1 VAHAAPVA
9 WSSST
14 LIAAIRTIVAY
25 VFCSVYTLTI
35 GPMALV
41 LAIVLRRPY
50 ILYLAAIV
58 AVESALLILGI
69 RYEVEG
75 AEHIDGKRPS
85 IYCVNHVSNLEPPI
99 LFLVLA
105 HRFAPHLGIL
115 YKAVLHR
122 LPVLGWGFDFVGF
135 VPIERG
141 NREQSS
147 KALDKAVDLMHRG
160 HSFLVFPEGTR
171 SRSGELLP
179 FKKGAFIMAL
189 RAQVAVVPTAIT
201 GSRAAMTPGSFIIKP
216 TTVLVKM
223 GTPIPT
229 AGMGL
234 ESRDALIAQ
243 TRERVQELLHDITG
257 RANR

>member
-1 VAHAAPVA
+1 M
-9 WSSST
+9 
-14 LIAAIRTIVAY
+14 LIAAIRTIAAY
-25 VFCSVYTLTI
+25 VFCSVYTLTV
-35 GPMALV
+35 GPVALV
-41 LAIVLRRPY
+41 LAIVFRWPNV
-50 ILYLAAIV
+50 LYGAAIV

-69 RYEVEG
+69 RYVVEG

-141 NREQSS
+141 NRDQSS
-147 KALDKAVDLMHRG
+147 KALDKAVDLMHNG

-189 RAQVAVVPTAIT
+189 RAQVPVVPTAIT

-216 TTVLVKM
+216 TTVRVKM
-223 GTPIPT
+223 GEPIPT
-229 AGMGL
+229 AGLGL

-243 TRERVQELLHDITG
+243 TRDRVQDLLRTFGD
-257 RANR
+257 RPNLSRSNE

>member
-1 VAHAAPVA
+1 M
-9 WSSST
+9 SSSSS
-14 LIAAIRTIVAY
+14 LVIAGFRTIAAY
-25 VFCSVYTLTI
+25 VFCSVYTLTV
-35 GPMALV
+35 GPLALV
-41 LAIVLRRPY
+41 GAIVLRKPN
-50 ILYLAAIV
+50 ILYQAAIV
-58 AVESALLILGI
+58 AVESALVILGI

-147 KALDKAVDLMHRG
+147 KALDKAVELMHGG

-189 RAQVAVVPTAIT
+189 RAQVPVVPTAIA

-216 TTVLVKM
+216 TTVYVKL

-234 ESRDALIAQ
+234 ESRDTLIAD
-243 TRERVQELLHDITG
+243 TRGRVQELLHDVTEKT
-257 RANR
+257 RR

>member
-1 VAHAAPVA
+1 M
-9 WSSST
+9 
-14 LIAAIRTIVAY
+14 IAGIRTIAAY
-25 VFCSVYTLTI
+25 VFCSVYTLTV
-35 GPMALV
+35 GPVALV
-41 LAIVLRRPY
+41 LAILFQRPNF
-50 ILYLAAIV
+50 LYYAAIV
-58 AVESALLILGI
+58 AVESALVILGI
-69 RYEVEG
+69 RYVVEG

-85 IYCVNHVSNLEPPI
+85 IYTVNHVSNLEPPI

-105 HRFAPHLGIL
+105 RRFAPHVGIL

-147 KALDKAVDLMHRG
+147 KALDKAVDLMHGG

-189 RAQVAVVPTAIT
+189 RAQVPVVPTAIT
-201 GSRAAMTPGSFIIKP
+201 GSRSAMTPGSFIIKP

-229 AGMGL
+229 AGLGM

-243 TRERVQELLHDITG
+243 TRERVQELLHDIG
-257 RANR
+257 DRANP